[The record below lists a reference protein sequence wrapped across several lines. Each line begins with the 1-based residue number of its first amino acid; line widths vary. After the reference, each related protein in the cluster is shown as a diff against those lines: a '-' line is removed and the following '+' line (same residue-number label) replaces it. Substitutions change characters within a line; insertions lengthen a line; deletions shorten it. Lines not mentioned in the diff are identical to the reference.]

1 MSLKDQ
7 IREEMKT
14 AMKGGNK
21 PRLAVIRLMMAA
33 VKQIE
38 IDERKELND
47 AEVLAVIDKMN
58 KQRRE
63 SIKQYEEAD
72 RQDLADIELA
82 EVEVLKTFLPEP
94 LSADEVNALIDAAI
108 ASAGAA
114 GMQDMGK
121 VMGILKPQLQG
132 RADMGPVSGQIKAR
146 LG

>member
-7 IREEMKT
+7 IKDEMKI
-14 AMKGGNK
+14 AMKAGNK

-63 SIKQYEEAD
+63 SIKQYEDAN

-82 EVEVLKTFLPEP
+82 EVDVLKTFLPEP
-94 LSADEVNALIDAAI
+94 LSTDEVNALIDAAI
-108 ASAGAA
+108 ESTGAA

-121 VMGILKPQLQG
+121 VMGVLKPQLQG
-132 RADMGPVSGQIKAR
+132 RADMGAVSGQIRAR

>member
-7 IREEMKT
+7 IKDEMKT
-14 AMKGGNK
+14 AMKAGDK

-38 IDERKELND
+38 VDERKELND

-63 SIKQYEEAD
+63 SIKQYEEAN
-72 RQDLADIELA
+72 RQDLADIEKA
-82 EVEVLKTFLPEP
+82 EVDVLKTFLPEP
-94 LSADEVNALIDAAI
+94 LSTDEVNGLIDTAI
-108 ASAGAA
+108 ASTGAA

-121 VMGILKPQLQG
+121 VMGVLKPQLQG
-132 RADMGPVSGQIKAR
+132 RADMGAVSGQIRAR

>member
-7 IREEMKT
+7 IKDEMKT
-14 AMKGGNK
+14 AMKAGDK

-38 IDERKELND
+38 VDERKELND

-63 SIKQYEEAD
+63 SIKQYNDAN
-72 RQDLADIELA
+72 RQDLADIEQA

-94 LSADEVNALIDAAI
+94 LSADQVNQLVDEAI
-108 ASAGAA
+108 AATGAA

-121 VMGILKPQLQG
+121 VMGILKPKLQG
-132 RADMGPVSGQIKAR
+132 RADMGAVSGQIRAR

>member
-38 IDERKELND
+38 IDERKDLND

-108 ASAGAA
+108 ASTGAA

-121 VMGILKPQLQG
+121 VMGVLKPQLQG

>member
-108 ASAGAA
+108 ASTGAA

-121 VMGILKPQLQG
+121 VMGVLKPQLQG

>member
-7 IREEMKT
+7 IKDEMKT
-14 AMKGGNK
+14 AMKAGDK
-21 PRLAVIRLMMAA
+21 PRLAVIRLMMSAI
-33 VKQIE
+33 KQIE
-38 IDERKELND
+38 VDERKELND

-63 SIKQYEEAD
+63 SIKQYQEAD

-94 LSADEVNALIDAAI
+94 LSADEVNALIDEAI
-108 ASAGAA
+108 AATGAA

-121 VMGILKPQLQG
+121 VMGNLKPKLQG
-132 RADMGPVSGQIKAR
+132 RADMGAVSGQIRAR

>member
-94 LSADEVNALIDAAI
+94 LSADDVNALIDAAI
-108 ASAGAA
+108 ASTGAA

-121 VMGILKPQLQG
+121 VMGVLKPQLQG

>member
-7 IREEMKT
+7 IKEEMKT

-94 LSADEVNALIDAAI
+94 LSADEVNGLIDAAI
-108 ASAGAA
+108 ASTGAA

-121 VMGILKPQLQG
+121 VMGVLKPLLQG

>member
-7 IREEMKT
+7 IKDEMKT
-14 AMKGGNK
+14 AMKAGNK

-38 IDERKELND
+38 VDERKELTD

-63 SIKQYEEAD
+63 SIKQYEEAN

-94 LSADEVNALIDAAI
+94 LSVDEVNGLIDQAI
-108 ASAGAA
+108 ASTGAA

-121 VMGILKPQLQG
+121 VMGVLKPQLQG
-132 RADMGPVSGQIKAR
+132 RADMGAVSGQIRAR